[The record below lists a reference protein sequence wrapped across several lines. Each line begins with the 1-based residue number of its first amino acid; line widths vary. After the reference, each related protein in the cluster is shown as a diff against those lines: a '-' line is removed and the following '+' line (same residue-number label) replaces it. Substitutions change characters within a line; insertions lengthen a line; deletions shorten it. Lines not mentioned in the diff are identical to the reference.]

1 MIPSPISQV
10 IGIAATDLR
19 LRLRRP
25 ATLWLILVLSGLAY
39 LLIPDP
45 ATGRALMVVDGAR
58 ALYTSQVVAL
68 ATAGL
73 ASLLL
78 TFSGFYLTSNTI
90 RRDLLARTGA
100 IIAATPVSS
109 GTYLVGKWLG
119 GAAYLALITAVYVLN
134 VMAMHL
140 LRGEGPL
147 EPVTYFLTYL
157 LALGPAIAVVSAL
170 ALMFECVP
178 PLAGRLGDVLY
189 FFVWSVL
196 LALGAMG
203 QGGGAGRFMDV
214 MGLGFILGQVH
225 SVSNSEQLAIGMT
238 PFRVGVA
245 PWVLPPIPL
254 TFAILLPRVTAAL
267 LAVPLLFMARLF
279 FHRFDPARVRSGRTG
294 GGDGLVRRLSVIL
307 KPVTRTVSA
316 VGARLVPAVPGVLR
330 PIVAETVMTLCQ
342 SPLVLLG
349 WFAVVIATII
359 GPGDMVRHTLP
370 LLVAVML
377 AIALADLSTRD
388 RAAGVQAMLYSMPRI
403 KPDYALIKLGAAAL
417 LALLFCVPP
426 ALRIAFSAPGSALS
440 LVIAAGFMAA
450 LATALGF
457 LTRTPKTFMG
467 VFMLFLYLV
476 LNGAQVPGLDFAGWN
491 GVATG
496 STRVGYMIAAS
507 LLGLI
512 AVAKHRWDLARE
524 G

>member
-1 MIPSPISQV
+1 MMPPLLRQVLAIST
-10 IGIAATDLR
+10 TDLR

-73 ASLLL
+73 ASFLL
-78 TFSGFYLTSNTI
+78 TFAGFYLTSNSI
-90 RRDLLARTGA
+90 RRDLLARTGG
-100 IIAATPVSS
+100 IIAATPVGS
-109 GTYLVGKWLG
+109 GPYLAGKWLG
-119 GAAYLALITAVYVLN
+119 GAAYLALVTGVYVLS

-147 EPVTYFLTYL
+147 EPVTYLFTYL

-178 PLAGRLGDVLY
+178 LLAGRLGDVLY

-203 QGGGAGRFMDV
+203 QGGGIGKFIDV

-225 SVSNSEQLAIGMT
+225 TVSNSEHLAIGMT
-238 PFRVGVA
+238 PFRGDVA
-245 PWVLPPIPL
+245 PWVLPPIHL
-254 TFAILLPRVTAAL
+254 TFGTLLPRLTTAL
-267 LAVPLLFMARLF
+267 LAVPLLFVARLF

-294 GGDGLVRRLSVIL
+294 SGDGLVRRLSVLL
-307 KPVTRTVSA
+307 KPVTRVVST
-316 VGARLVPAVPGVLR
+316 VGARLVRAAPALLR
-330 PIVAETVMTLCQ
+330 PVLAETIMTLCQ
-342 SPLVLLG
+342 SPLVLLS
-349 WFAVVIATII
+349 WFGVVAATIVS
-359 GPGDMVRHTLP
+359 PEQTVRHTLP
-370 LLVAVML
+370 LVIAVVL

-388 RAAGVQAMLYSMPRI
+388 RAAGVQPMLYSMPHV
-403 KPDYALIKLGAAAL
+403 KPDYAFIKLGAAAL
-417 LALLFCVPP
+417 LALLFCLPP
-426 ALRIAFSAPGSALS
+426 AIRIAFSSPGFALS

-457 LTRTPKTFMG
+457 LTRTPKAFMG

-476 LNGAQVPGLDFAGWN
+476 LNGAQLPSLDFAGWN

-496 STRVGYMIAAS
+496 STRIGYLLATVLLAAVV
-507 LLGLI
+507 
-512 AVAKHRWDLARE
+512 AAKHRWDLLRE
-524 G
+524 S